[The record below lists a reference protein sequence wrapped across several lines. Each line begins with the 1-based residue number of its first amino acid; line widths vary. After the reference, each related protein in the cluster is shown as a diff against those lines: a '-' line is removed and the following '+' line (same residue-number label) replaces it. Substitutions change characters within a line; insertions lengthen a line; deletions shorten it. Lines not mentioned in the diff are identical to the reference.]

1 MNERMHDVAKTT
13 TLDQERKGWTGWIRP
28 VLYTSILVVGIVG
41 FIYLRISPMIIVIAV
56 ATALIIWFGFI
67 AFRRFRS
74 GRTTSGAVF
83 IVLAIFLLLIDM
95 KALQFRTMAAMGAKM
110 APPPTTVTSAAVK
123 EEDWAPTL
131 SAVGSISAVQGA
143 VVATELGGV
152 VSKIA
157 FENGSTA
164 KKGDMLVQLD
174 TSAEEAQLHSA
185 EADLS
190 LAKADLDRSRDLA
203 ARKVISKADQDA
215 AESKYVRLNAV
226 VDQMRSNIR
235 KKTIVAPFDGQL
247 GIRQVNAGQSIDA
260 RQPVV
265 QLTAL
270 DPVYVDFALPQQEL
284 GKLST
289 SLDVRVRTDA
299 VPGHEFKGKLTAI
312 NSMVDSVTRNVT
324 LQGTLENPD
333 RALRPGMFA
342 KVEVSLPEKHK
353 TLVIPGSAVS
363 YAPFGDSVFV
373 IEKKKDEKTGKES
386 QTIRQQFVRVGEAR
400 GDLVAIVDGLK
411 AGETIVS
418 TGVFKLRNGM
428 TVTINNDLAPKPQVN
443 PTPVDS

>member
-1 MNERMHDVAKTT
+1 MHDVAKTT

-28 VLYTSILVVGIVG
+28 VLYTSILVVGILG

-67 AFRRFRS
+67 AFRRFRL

-289 SLDVRVRTDA
+289 GLDVLVRTDA
-299 VPGHEFKGKLTAI
+299 VPGHEFKGKLTAV

-324 LQGTLENPD
+324 AQATL
-333 RALRPGMFA
+333 
-342 KVEVSLPEKHK
+342 
-353 TLVIPGSAVS
+353 
-363 YAPFGDSVFV
+363 
-373 IEKKKDEKTGKES
+373 
-386 QTIRQQFVRVGEAR
+386 
-400 GDLVAIVDGLK
+400 
-411 AGETIVS
+411 
-418 TGVFKLRNGM
+418 
-428 TVTINNDLAPKPQVN
+428 
-443 PTPVDS
+443 